1 MNEQQILAKAEA
13 LAKQHQQDILDARA
27 NLVREAAEKGYNPS
41 EWKICDNLVD
51 IQAGNTLD
59 YRCWLA
65 KSNPVA
71 F

>member
-1 MNEQQILAKAEA
+1 MTEDEINAKAEA

-27 NLVREAAEKGYNPS
+27 NLVREAVEKGYNPS
-41 EWKICDNLVD
+41 EWRICDNLVD
-51 IQAGNTLD
+51 IQAGTTLD

-65 KSNPVA
+65 KSNPTA

>member
-1 MNEQQILAKAEA
+1 MTEDEIIAKAEA

-27 NLVREAAEKGYNPS
+27 NLVREATEKGYNPS

-51 IQAGNTLD
+51 IQAGNTLE
-59 YRCWLA
+59 YKCWLS
-65 KSNPVA
+65 KSNPTA